1 MATVE
6 AQLHLRRGSD
16 GEKRPEDERRWRE
29 GGRERGAK
37 EKEPADNPI
46 CSTELV
52 MPNCSSTCFSHTH
65 RHAHARTHTQLK
77 VETGNQDFSNPI

>member
-1 MATVE
+1 M
-6 AQLHLRRGSD
+6 
-16 GEKRPEDERRWRE
+16 ERRDQRMSGDGGKE
-29 GGRERGAK
+29 GERGAK

-65 RHAHARTHTQLK
+65 TRTDTCAHTHTHTQFK
-77 VETGNQDFSNPI
+77 VEAGNQDFSNPI